1 MILAHFPGEL
11 ASFTVFCSVFKR
23 RQEYVKLA
31 PGFVASERTC
41 SYQFSWLQTVK
52 KNIHIGIFDFWLECD
67 FPKCG
72 TAATTSQNR
81 CSALSARL
89 KNARPIPDGVPALEG
104 RAEKQRG
111 NPGSTPQQR
120 FQRCENFAAPE

>member
-1 MILAHFPGEL
+1 MRNRSHD
-11 ASFTVFCSVFKR
+11 
-23 RQEYVKLA
+23 Q
-31 PGFVASERTC
+31 
-41 SYQFSWLQTVK
+41 
-52 KNIHIGIFDFWLECD
+52 
-67 FPKCG
+67 PKPL
-72 TAATTSQNR
+72 SL